1 MGTLSAARMSDLIG
15 MIYDCSF
22 DPERWPQTLA
32 EMCRTIECISGAI
45 LLLDLERSQ
54 HRFAYTCGL
63 SSEWAKRYFDYSDDL
78 TLFYKRAFSR
88 DICPD
93 GEPLLLSQ
101 LMERVGPR
109 GQRIYAEWTKP
120 QGVSEMM
127 QTVVLRQSRRLAVLG
142 ANRHTSCGELTGTD
156 LAIVR
161 MLVPHIRRAVAISD
175 ILDAKKI
182 ELHTLAATLDSFNA
196 GILVVADQGRILHAN
211 GTARD
216 MLSKRETIA
225 AVGGILSVR
234 DPQAERALTD
244 AIELARGNEANIGG
258 NGIGVPLGSE
268 KAAVAHVLPLA
279 HGDLRTRLA
288 PQATAAVFITEP
300 TDAAPQD
307 ISAVVANFG
316 LSPAEARLLEHLAC
330 GESVSEAA
338 EALRIST
345 HTARTHL
352 AHIFAKTDTS
362 RQADLIALVNRIV
375 PPVHRPKQG

>member
-1 MGTLSAARMSDLIG
+1 MGTVAAGRMSDLIG
-15 MIYDCSF
+15 MIYDCSI

-32 EMCRTIECISGAI
+32 EVCRAIECISGAI

-54 HRFAYTCGL
+54 HKFAYTWGL
-63 SSEWAKRYFDYSDDL
+63 SSEWAQRYFDYSDDL
-78 TLFYKRAFSR
+78 TLFYRRAFSK
-88 DICPD
+88 DICLD
-93 GEPLLLSQ
+93 GEPLLLSR

-109 GQRIYAEWTKP
+109 GQRIYDEWTKP

-127 QTVVLRQSRRLAVLG
+127 QTVVLRQSRRLAVFG
-142 ANRHTSCGELTGTD
+142 ANRRASGGELTDTELD
-156 LAIVR
+156 IVR

-182 ELHTLAATLDSFNA
+182 ELQTLTATLDSFNA

-211 GTARD
+211 RTALD
-216 MLSKRETIA
+216 MLSKRDTIA
-225 AVGGILSVR
+225 AVGGILSLR
-234 DPQAERALTD
+234 DPRAERALAD
-244 AIELARGNEANIGG
+244 AIELARANEANIGA
-258 NGIGVPLGSE
+258 NGIGVPLGNE

-279 HGDLRTRLA
+279 RGDLRTRLA

-300 TDAAPQD
+300 TDAAAQD

-316 LSPAEARLLEHLAC
+316 LSPAEGRLLEHLAS

-338 EALRIST
+338 EALRISW

-352 AHIFAKTDTS
+352 AHIFSKTGTS
-362 RQADLIALVNRIV
+362 RQADLIKLVNRIV
-375 PPVHRPKQG
+375 PPVHPPKKD

>member
-1 MGTLSAARMSDLIG
+1 MGTLAAARMSALIG
-15 MIYDCSF
+15 MIYDCSI

-32 EMCRTIECISGAI
+32 EMCRAIECMSGAI

-54 HRFAYTCGL
+54 HKFAHTCGL

-78 TLFYKRAFSR
+78 TLFYRRAFSR

-101 LMERVGPR
+101 LMERVGRR
-109 GQRIYAEWTKP
+109 GQRIYAEWTEP

-127 QTVVLRQSRRLAVLG
+127 QTVVLRQSRRLAVFG
-142 ANRHTSCGELTGTD
+142 ANRHTSCGTLTATE

-211 GTARD
+211 GTARQ

-234 DPQAERALTD
+234 DPRAERALAD
-244 AIELARGNEANIGG
+244 AIELARANEASIGG
-258 NGIGVPLGSE
+258 SGIGVPL
-268 KAAVAHVLPLA
+268 PPILA
-279 HGDLRTRLA
+279 SSKQ
-288 PQATAAVFITEP
+288 P
-300 TDAAPQD
+300 
-307 ISAVVANFG
+307 
-316 LSPAEARLLEHLAC
+316 
-330 GESVSEAA
+330 
-338 EALRIST
+338 
-345 HTARTHL
+345 
-352 AHIFAKTDTS
+352 S
-362 RQADLIALVNRIV
+362 RM
-375 PPVHRPKQG
+375 

>member
-1 MGTLSAARMSDLIG
+1 
-15 MIYDCSF
+15 
-22 DPERWPQTLA
+22 
-32 EMCRTIECISGAI
+32 
-45 LLLDLERSQ
+45 
-54 HRFAYTCGL
+54 
-63 SSEWAKRYFDYSDDL
+63 
-78 TLFYKRAFSR
+78 
-88 DICPD
+88 
-93 GEPLLLSQ
+93 
-101 LMERVGPR
+101 
-109 GQRIYAEWTKP
+109 
-120 QGVSEMM
+120 MM
-127 QTVVLRQSRRLAVLG
+127 QTVVLRQSRRLAVFG
-142 ANRHTSCGELTGTD
+142 ANRHTSCGELTDTE

-234 DPQAERALTD
+234 DPRAERALAD
-244 AIELARGNEANIGG
+244 AIELARADEANIGG
-258 NGIGVPLGSE
+258 SGIGVPLGSE
-268 KAAVAHVLPLA
+268 KAAIAHVLPLA
-279 HGDLRTRLA
+279 RGDLRTRLA

-300 TDAAPQD
+300 TDPAPQD
-307 ISAVVANFG
+307 MSAVVANFG

-352 AHIFAKTDTS
+352 AHIFSKTGTS
-362 RQADLIALVNRIV
+362 RQADLI
-375 PPVHRPKQG
+375 

>member
-244 AIELARGNEANIGG
+244 AIELARGNEANIGE

>member
-1 MGTLSAARMSDLIG
+1 MGTLSAGRLSDLIG
-15 MIYDCSF
+15 MVYDCSI

-78 TLFYKRAFSR
+78 TLFYRRAFSR

-93 GEPLLLSQ
+93 GEPLLLSK
-101 LMERVGPR
+101 LMPRVGPR
-109 GQRIYAEWTKP
+109 GQRIYAEWTEP

-127 QTVVLRQSRRLAVLG
+127 QTVVLRQSRRLAVFG
-142 ANRHTSCGELTGTD
+142 ANRHTSCGALTGTE

-182 ELHTLAATLDSFNA
+182 ELHTLAAALDSFNA
-196 GILVVADQGRILHAN
+196 GILVVADQRQILHAN
-211 GTARD
+211 ETARE
-216 MLSKRETIA
+216 MLSKRETIG

-234 DPQAERALTD
+234 DPQAECALAE
-244 AIELARGNEANIGG
+244 AIDLAGANEANIGER
-258 NGIGVPLGSE
+258 GIGVPLGSA

-279 HGDLRTRLA
+279 RGDLRTRLA

-300 TDAAPQD
+300 TDSASPD
-307 ISAVVANFG
+307 ISAVVSNFG
-316 LSPAEARLLEHLAC
+316 LSPAEA
-330 GESVSEAA
+330 
-338 EALRIST
+338 
-345 HTARTHL
+345 
-352 AHIFAKTDTS
+352 
-362 RQADLIALVNRIV
+362 
-375 PPVHRPKQG
+375 